1 MLTMTPKTGMPKP
14 ETRGFLSKMELFKNV
29 PALLLAGLE
38 ARMREKKYAKR
49 ESIFLE
55 GDPAEFIWF
64 VKEGHVKEVIHSMG
78 GRDMILAMVGPNGLF
93 GTSAFMGDAHLCQA
107 IAETDATVVAF
118 PVKDFLAFMDKC
130 PAVGKAVI
138 AKLSK
143 LLRQS
148 KEMQTFDQES
158 VEKRILHVLINLVE
172 EFGDTIPLTRKEIA
186 DMVGTTVESSIRTF
200 VRLEREKLVAT
211 ERGRIIVR
219 SVQDLADR
227 MEEL

>member
-1 MLTMTPKTGMPKP
+1 MLTMTHKTGLPKTDA
-14 ETRGFLSKMELFKNV
+14 RGFLSKMELFKNV
-29 PALLLAGLE
+29 PPLLLAGLE
-38 ARMREKKYAKR
+38 PRMREKKYAKR

-78 GRDMILAMVGPNGLF
+78 GRDMILAMVGANGLF
-93 GTSAFMGDAHLCQA
+93 GTSSFIGDTHLCQA
-107 IAETDATVVAF
+107 IAETDATVVSF
-118 PVKDFLAFMDKC
+118 PAKDFLAFMDKC
-130 PAVGKAVI
+130 PSVGRSII

-158 VEKRILHVLINLVE
+158 VEKRILHVLLNLVE

-211 ERGRIIVR
+211 ERGKIIIR
-219 SVQDLADR
+219 NVQDLVDR